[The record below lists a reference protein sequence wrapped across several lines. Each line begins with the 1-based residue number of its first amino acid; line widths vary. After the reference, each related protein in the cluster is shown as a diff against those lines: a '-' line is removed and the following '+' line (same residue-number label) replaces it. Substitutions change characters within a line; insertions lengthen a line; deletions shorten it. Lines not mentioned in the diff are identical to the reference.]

1 MGEFFVFL
9 LCYMWYIL
17 SLYRFCN
24 QYLNG
29 FKIDKRIFVPLLFA
43 IETAVSL
50 SGSAGFPYIL
60 SAILHHILF
69 TGLFLT
75 AASDTVMKKIFA
87 AFVLI
92 AVRTFAWNFGCSF
105 FSCLV
110 LIFQKRMTGGQVIY
124 MEPWLDG
131 VIAAA
136 AYIPVITAQNILRKK
151 MDSVFDF
158 KTNSWYLMTSVLLIC
173 MAAVVDIANWG
184 ASNGIMVVSHMD
196 SAIGGS

>member
-110 LIFQKRMTGGQVIY
+110 LIFQKRMTGGQMINI
-124 MEPWLDG
+124 EPWLDG

-173 MAAVVDIANWG
+173 MAVA
-184 ASNGIMVVSHMD
+184 
-196 SAIGGS
+196 